1 MGRLHSVTSGSFRKV
16 RIQGPLLGD
25 ELGKRSGMSRPKPGT
40 RSSSPTALD
49 RSFVSTSA
57 ATTASTQHE
66 SSAGLSFRSAGAQ
79 CAAAAG
85 ATCAIAYS
93 ASAVIV
99 NDGLTPG
106 LAGIAA
112 PSQTIRLR

>member
-1 MGRLHSVTSGSFRKV
+1 MTAGTWPALDDPNR
-16 RIQGPLLGD
+16 
-25 ELGKRSGMSRPKPGT
+25 GT
-40 RSSSPTALD
+40 RSSSLTALD
-49 RSFVSTSA
+49 RSFVSTGA
-57 ATTASTQHE
+57 ATTVSTQHE
-66 SSAGLSFRSAGAQ
+66 RSAGLSFRSAGAQ

>member
-1 MGRLHSVTSGSFRKV
+1 MTAGTWPALDDPNR
-16 RIQGPLLGD
+16 
-25 ELGKRSGMSRPKPGT
+25 GT
-40 RSSSPTALD
+40 RSSSLTALH
-49 RSFVSTSA
+49 RSFVSTGA
-57 ATTASTQHE
+57 ATQHE
-66 SSAGLSFRSAGAQ
+66 RSAGLSFRSAGAQ

-99 NDGLTPG
+99 NDGLTPA